1 MGIMGI
7 MNAQAQFGDYGV
19 RFGLGGATIQDD
31 LSTKSPVLGV
41 NAGAYLNYTFKHS
54 PTALAEIFYLQTGL
68 NVIRRGNTFEEF
80 YEHGNTLAY
89 RSGYHHSWYVQLPVL
104 AGVHVEMPIREPGHV
119 VGFFLGPA
127 VSYGLTGR
135 YADRLITPGYSSRSV
150 NYDVNFGGTAED
162 RKLFNH
168 INRLDVSAIFGV
180 SYEHGDFTFSLFVD
194 HGFLAVSEGED
205 VLQTIINNMAGTT
218 NTNTN
223 TNIPD
228 GNNNAVMLS
237 VAYKLGSFLK

>member
-1 MGIMGI
+1 MGLMGV
-7 MNAQAQFGDYGV
+7 MGAQAQFGDYGV

-89 RSGYHHSWYVQLPVL
+89 RTGYHHSWYVQLPVL

-150 NYDVNFGGTAED
+150 NYDVNFGGTAAD

-205 VLQTIINNMAGTT
+205 VLQTIINNMSGTT